1 VSDVR
6 TEDYAVLANELDNAM
21 LEISDGYRPLSKL
34 HNDPMQ
40 LAKWLLKSDWLDA
53 HNEERDALRAW
64 KVNAQ
69 ITLDYDKVQLDALAD
84 VIEATKAALNAEED
98 THEVPDMNEWADAY
112 RVENALKFLS
122 SYQEAV
128 K

>member
-1 VSDVR
+1 MSEREMLIALLDSCLDEPEPGDCAR
-6 TEDYAVLANELDNAM
+6 GTDLADDILN
-21 LEISDGYRPLSKL
+21 SGW
-34 HNDPMQ
+34 
-40 LAKWLLKSDWLDA
+40 LAA

-69 ITLDYDKVQLDALAD
+69 ITLDYDKVQLDALAS

-98 THEVPDMNEWADAY
+98 THEVPDVNEWADAY
-112 RVENALKFLS
+112 RVENALKVLS
-122 SYQEAV
+122 SYQEAQ

>member
-1 VSDVR
+1 MSINRIVDDHEVC
-6 TEDYAVLANELDNAM
+6 AVEVKALQDEMKALRA
-21 LEISDGYRPLSKL
+21 
-34 HNDPMQ
+34 
-40 LAKWLLKSDWLDA
+40 
-53 HNEERDALRAW
+53 ERDALQAW
-64 KVNAQ
+64 KINAQ

-98 THEVPDMNEWADAY
+98 THEVPDVNEWADAY

>member
-1 VSDVR
+1 MSER
-6 TEDYAVLANELDNAM
+6 EMLIALLDSC
-21 LEISDGYRPLSKL
+21 LDE
-34 HNDPMQ
+34 HNV
-40 LAKWLLKSDWLDA
+40 
-53 HNEERDALRAW
+53 ERDALRAW

-112 RVENALKFLS
+112 RVENALKILS
-122 SYQEAV
+122 DYMEM